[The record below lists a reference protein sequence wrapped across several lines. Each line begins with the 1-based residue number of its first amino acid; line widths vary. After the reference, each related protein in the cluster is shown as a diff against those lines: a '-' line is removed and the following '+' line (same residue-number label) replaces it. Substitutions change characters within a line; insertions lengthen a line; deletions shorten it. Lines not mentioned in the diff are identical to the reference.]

1 MPDRPCPVDDLLTAA
16 RSLTRDLSSILE
28 PDLGL
33 TVDQWRALRRL
44 DPLSGVTM
52 TDLGEGLGAP
62 AATATRLVDSLVD
75 RGLVHRRATD
85 GDRRRVL
92 VLQTQEGAQLARRAD
107 SIVSEHSA
115 ALLSRARG
123 QHQLAEHVP
132 TAPR

>member
-44 DPLSGVTM
+44 D
-52 TDLGEGLGAP
+52 
-62 AATATRLVDSLVD
+62 
-75 RGLVHRRATD
+75 TD

-107 SIVSEHSA
+107 GIVSEHSA